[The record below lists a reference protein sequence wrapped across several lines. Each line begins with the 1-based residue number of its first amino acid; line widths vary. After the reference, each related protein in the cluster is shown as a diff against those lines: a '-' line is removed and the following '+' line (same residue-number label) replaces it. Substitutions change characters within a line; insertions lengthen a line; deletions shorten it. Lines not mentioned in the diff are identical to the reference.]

1 MGMNC
6 LKILLIIP
14 VMWRNVYDDINLSIL
29 IRIMYITFIVM
40 FIIIIIIIIICCYC
54 NMNNNNNN
62 NNTVMTCVVRAT
74 DYRKMPNI
82 DLFCKC

>member
-14 VMWRNVYDDINLSIL
+14 VIWRNVYDDINLSVL

-40 FIIIIIIIIICCYC
+40 FIIIICCYC
-54 NMNNNNNN
+54 NTNTNNNNNI
-62 NNTVMTCVVRAT
+62 TVMTCVMRAT
-74 DYRKMPNI
+74 NYRKISNI